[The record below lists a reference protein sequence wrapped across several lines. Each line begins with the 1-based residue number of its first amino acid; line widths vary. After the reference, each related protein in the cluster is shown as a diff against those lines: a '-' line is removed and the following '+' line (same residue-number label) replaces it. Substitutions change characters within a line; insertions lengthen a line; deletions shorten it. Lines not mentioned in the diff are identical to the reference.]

1 MYIELRKQY
10 SHRFSNQTDQVDLK
24 HAAAASVASSNICDS
39 LDSYIGDHLES
50 FGFLNKMVATNNR
63 YCALKS
69 LIPGEVIDIQMQILS
84 LTQRKNNY
92 VLFLLFFSPSQCI
105 KFTFAITGFFLKLL

>member
-1 MYIELRKQY
+1 MSASLFQMYIELRKQY

-92 VLFLLFFSPSQCI
+92 VLFLLFFPQH
-105 KFTFAITGFFLKLL
+105 FVVTMH